1 MSEEVSGNVKV
12 LRIALAVLQNSVM
25 GGVIFG
31 WAAISGT
38 ILEASTKDGGAGMW
52 MVFESY
58 ISMRLDM
65 RGAME

>member
-38 ILEASTKDGGAGMW
+38 ILEASTKDGGAGM
-52 MVFESY
+52 
-58 ISMRLDM
+58 
-65 RGAME
+65 